1 MSAYFHPYLC
11 GRKAAEW
18 LIMMNNPFLSAPK
31 HKKALTLIGLYLG
44 IVASLLNSSSTSV
57 ILPIAA
63 MEIGGQDIYPLVN
76 VIGNLLICAM
86 PVYGFF
92 CAKNPGYKRPLI
104 CISFVVGA
112 VVLFTRAIAQSMLLI
127 VGMTFFYSLFSA
139 AIYVVGFSMI
149 RDLYEGK
156 EAGFYLGLVGTFM
169 SVGML
174 LGPVINGALIDL
186 LGWRAICHIIWILMM
201 IACGFL
207 FFGVNVKP
215 AEAKHLGNPSMKFD
229 FLGAVFLVL
238 FLIGL
243 LLPLSF
249 GKNYIPY
256 GTPLNYALLGLALVS
271 LIVLVCDFRK
281 KKGDAIIP
289 TTVLKNRNVLILS
302 CSSFFLTFSSMAIFF
317 FLSSYIIYVMGGSA
331 LEASLTA
338 AAMNVLGL
346 IIGPVFGRNIAKTG
360 NARNLLVIGTIVR
373 IAITIA
379 FIVLLSPTTPLWV
392 LVVLMLL
399 AGFYNSQQSVTFS
412 TAPQI
417 QIPAELRAQGNS
429 VIQFSQ
435 NLGSSAGMLVYTMII
450 GMGLEAGFPIALW
463 VAVAAAVLVLAIS
476 FFLQPLPETIEGK

>member
-1 MSAYFHPYLC
+1 MASIKQLTE
-11 GRKAAEW
+11 RKYK
-18 LIMMNNPFLSAPK
+18 ITISNGYRNGKKICKSQTIQVPK
-31 HKKALTLIGLYLG
+31 S
-44 IVASLLNSSSTSV
+44 VASRSIRQYVMHEAEEL
-57 ILPIAA
+57 
-63 MEIGGQDIYPLVN
+63 ERRFK
-76 VIGNLLICAM
+76 
-86 PVYGFF
+86 YGFSEDGSTAF
-92 CAKNPGYKRPLI
+92 QDYAEGWLSRQSKYAPSTLASYRRQLEVVYPYIGAIPLCKLRPL
-104 CISFVVGA
+104 
-112 VVLFTRAIAQSMLLI
+112 AIENMLLI

-346 IIGPVFGRNIAKTG
+346 IIGPVFGRSIAKTG

>member
-1 MSAYFHPYLC
+1 
-11 GRKAAEW
+11 
-18 LIMMNNPFLSAPK
+18 MMNNPFLSAPK

-127 VGMTFFYSLFSA
+127 
-139 AIYVVGFSMI
+139 
-149 RDLYEGK
+149 
-156 EAGFYLGLVGTFM
+156 
-169 SVGML
+169 VGML

-346 IIGPVFGRNIAKTG
+346 IIGPVFGRSIAKTG

>member
-1 MSAYFHPYLC
+1 
-11 GRKAAEW
+11 
-18 LIMMNNPFLSAPK
+18 MMNNPFLSAPK
-31 HKKALTLIGLYLG
+31 HKKTLTLIGLYLG

-112 VVLFTRAIAQSMLLI
+112 IVLFTRAIAQSMLLI

-149 RDLYEGK
+149 RDLFEGK

-174 LGPVINGALIDL
+174 LGPVINGLLIDL

-207 FFGVNVKP
+207 FIGVNVKP
-215 AEAKHLGNPSMKFD
+215 ADARHLGNPDMKFD

-249 GKNYIPY
+249 GKSYIPY

-271 LIVLVCDFRK
+271 LIVLIYDFRK

-289 TTVLKNRNVLILS
+289 TTVLKNLNVMILS

-346 IIGPVFGRNIAKTG
+346 IIGPVFGRNIAKSG

-379 FIVLLSPTTPLWV
+379 FILLLSPTTPLWV

-463 VAVAAAVLVLAIS
+463 VAVGAAALVLVIS
-476 FFLQPLPETIEGK
+476 FFLQPLPESATGK

>member
-1 MSAYFHPYLC
+1 
-11 GRKAAEW
+11 
-18 LIMMNNPFLSAPK
+18 MNNPFLSAPK
-31 HKKALTLIGLYLG
+31 HKKTLTLIGLYLG

-104 CISFVVGA
+104 CVSFVVGA
-112 VVLFTRAIAQSMLLI
+112 AVLFTRAIAQNMLLI

-156 EAGFYLGLVGTFM
+156 QVGFFLGLVGTFM

-174 LGPVINGALIDL
+174 LGPVINGVLIDI

-215 AEAKHLGNPSMKFD
+215 SEVKHLGNPNMKFD
-229 FLGAVFLVL
+229 FLGAIFLVL

-256 GTPLNYALLGLALVS
+256 GTLLNYVLLGLALVS
-271 LIVLVCDFRK
+271 LIVLIYDLRK

-302 CSSFFLTFSSMAIFF
+302 VSSFFLTFSSMAIFF
-317 FLSSYIIYVMGGSA
+317 FLSSYILYVMGGTA
-331 LEASLTA
+331 LQASLTA

-346 IIGPVFGRNIAKTG
+346 IIGPIFGRSIAKTG

-373 IAITIA
+373 IVITVA
-379 FIVLLSPTTPLWV
+379 FILVLSPTTPLWI

-435 NLGSSAGMLVYTMII
+435 NLGSSAGMLVYTIII

-463 VAVAAAVLVLAIS
+463 VAVAAAALVLVIS
-476 FFLQPLPETIEGK
+476 FFLKPLPENTSGK

>member
-1 MSAYFHPYLC
+1 
-11 GRKAAEW
+11 
-18 LIMMNNPFLSAPK
+18 MNNPFLSAPK
-31 HKKALTLIGLYLG
+31 HKKTLTLIGLYLG

-112 VVLFTRAIAQSMLLI
+112 IVLFTRAIAQSMLLI

-149 RDLYEGK
+149 RDLFEGK

-174 LGPVINGALIDL
+174 LGPVINGLLIDL

-207 FFGVNVKP
+207 FIGVNVKP
-215 AEAKHLGNPSMKFD
+215 ADARHLGNPDMKFD

-249 GKNYIPY
+249 GKSYIPY
-256 GTPLNYALLGLALVS
+256 GTPLNYALLGLAFVS
-271 LIVLVCDFRK
+271 LAVLIYDFRK

-346 IIGPVFGRNIAKTG
+346 IIGPIFGRSIAKSG

-373 IAITIA
+373 IVITTA
-379 FIVLLSPTTPLWV
+379 FILLLSPTTPLWV

-463 VAVAAAVLVLAIS
+463 VAVAAAALVLVIS
-476 FFLQPLPETIEGK
+476 FFLKPLPENAASK

>member
-1 MSAYFHPYLC
+1 
-11 GRKAAEW
+11 
-18 LIMMNNPFLSAPK
+18 MNNPFLSAPK
-31 HKKALTLIGLYLG
+31 HKKTLTLIGLYLG

-112 VVLFTRAIAQSMLLI
+112 IVLFTRAIAQSMLLI

-149 RDLYEGK
+149 RDLFEGK

-207 FFGVNVKP
+207 FCGVNVKP
-215 AEAKHLGNPSMKFD
+215 SEAKHLGNPNMKFD

-256 GTPLNYALLGLALVS
+256 GTPLNYALLALALVS
-271 LIVLVCDFRK
+271 LIVLIVDFSK

-346 IIGPVFGRNIAKTG
+346 VIGPVFGRNIAKAG
-360 NARNLLVIGTIVR
+360 NARNLLIIGTIVR
-373 IAITIA
+373 IVITIA
-379 FIVLLSPTTPLWV
+379 FILLLSPTTPLWV

-463 VAVAAAVLVLAIS
+463 VAVAAAALVLVIS
-476 FFLQPLPETIEGK
+476 FFLQPLSENTSEK